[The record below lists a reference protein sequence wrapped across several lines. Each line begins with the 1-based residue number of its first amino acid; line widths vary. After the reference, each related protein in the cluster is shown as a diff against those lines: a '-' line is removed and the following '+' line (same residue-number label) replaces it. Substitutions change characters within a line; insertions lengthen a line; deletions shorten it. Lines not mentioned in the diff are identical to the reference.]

1 MPAALVMPI
10 PVAHR
15 IEPIESVHK
24 ASARLLR
31 RRSASMQTASVTRS
45 DSE

>member
-1 MPAALVMPI
+1 MPAALVMPT

-15 IEPIESVHK
+15 IEPIESVHR
-24 ASARLLR
+24 AYARLLR
-31 RRSASMQTASVTRS
+31 SRRASMQTASVTRS